1 MQPIP
6 QLPRV
11 TVQLVLRL
19 LLLPLLLL
27 LLLLPLLLLLVVP
40 PQLLRAVR
48 LFVMQLVQP

>member
-19 LLLPLLLL
+19 LLLLLLL
-27 LLLLPLLLLLVVP
+27 LLLVVVP
-40 PQLLRAVR
+40 PKLLRAVR